1 MKTGAA
7 DSGESV
13 YKGAVVIDA
22 LNVSNWESP
31 AVYESLRAGGVTA
44 INATVA
50 TWENYRETLD
60 NMAVWRRR
68 FSEYEDSLLPVEIRE
83 DILQAKRDGKVGIIF
98 GFQNASPIENN
109 LDRLG
114 LFHSLGV
121 RIIQLTYHERNLL
134 GNGCFERRDEGLSN
148 FGVDAVREMNSLG
161 ILIDL
166 SHVGDRTTVEAI
178 ELSDKPVAISHA
190 NARRYFDH
198 PRNKTD
204 EALKLLA
211 ERGGVVGATA
221 IASFLRTQFESTLDD
236 YVDAIDDLVERVGID
251 HVGIGTDFT
260 QDQPESF
267 WKYISSQQGTKFPA
281 KNTNPSIRYDEIAL
295 YPRGLETPEKFP
307 NLAGALMKR
316 SYQVDDVIKILGG
329 NWLRLFREVWGE

>member
-178 ELSDKPVAISHA
+178 ELSDKPVAISTPMPA
-190 NARRYFDH
+190 ATSTIRATRR
-198 PRNKTD
+198 
-204 EALKLLA
+204 
-211 ERGGVVGATA
+211 
-221 IASFLRTQFESTLDD
+221 
-236 YVDAIDDLVERVGID
+236 
-251 HVGIGTDFT
+251 
-260 QDQPESF
+260 
-267 WKYISSQQGTKFPA
+267 
-281 KNTNPSIRYDEIAL
+281 
-295 YPRGLETPEKFP
+295 
-307 NLAGALMKR
+307 MKH
-316 SYQVDDVIKILGG
+316 
-329 NWLRLFREVWGE
+329 